1 MKNGAKMRAT
11 VSGRMSE
18 PLSETSGPTSLPVG
32 ARGGGRCGR
41 SRRGRAGR
49 RETVIS
55 PDFLPMASEALLT
68 RLMTICRSC
77 GVGELGGGTSERWR
91 LRRVFL
97 WIETQRRVTVQRMRV
112 GRLTAGRR
120 GRACRRRRASGGRD
134 RRCGG
139 RRPRCGRGGD
149 WRGAGAEDAVA
160 VADAGEVFVVAGAV
174 GHAGQG
180 VQEAGAVEDDARP
193 KRASSWRPITSRVSA
208 GRGMARRT
216 NWAPRRSRL
225 RVRLSRKART
235 LRPTRRATTSPVA
248 VRREKRGD
256 LRGATSTGATGQ
268 PWGVVGRGP
277 RFPRWAGR
285 DGRGHAAQ
293 VPGMI
298 GARGESL
305 GRKKAVRERTAGR
318 RAGSALSGRRAG
330 GGARRGRRR
339 GL

>member
-1 MKNGAKMRAT
+1 
-11 VSGRMSE
+11 
-18 PLSETSGPTSLPVG
+18 
-32 ARGGGRCGR
+32 
-41 SRRGRAGR
+41 
-49 RETVIS
+49 
-55 PDFLPMASEALLT
+55 MASEALLT
-68 RLMTICRSC
+68 RFMTICRSC
-77 GVGELGGGTSERWR
+77 GVGEHGGGTSERWR

-97 WIETQRRVTVQRMRV
+97 WIETQSRVTVQRMRV

-120 GRACRRRRASGGRD
+120 GRACRRRPHLAAEIGGVA
-134 RRCGG
+134 GG
-139 RRPRCGRGGD
+139 VLDAVEVGTGG
-149 WRGAGAEDAVA
+149 GAEDAVA

-174 GHAGQG
+174 GRAGQG

-216 NWAPRRSRL
+216 NSAPRRSRL

-268 PWGVVGRGP
+268 LWGVVGRGP

-305 GRKKAVRERTAGR
+305 GRKKAVR
-318 RAGSALSGRRAG
+318 
-330 GGARRGRRR
+330 
-339 GL
+339 